1 MTLPRSLKWIAGSL
15 LALIMLMAGFVAIF
29 DWNWLRGPI
38 ERMTLEKT
46 GRELVIGG
54 NIEVRFGWPS
64 PHIHTGAVTFANPD
78 WAREKQMVAAEAMDI
93 TIDLAQLL
101 RRNIVFSEV
110 SLVRPVIFLERSPD
124 GRRNWLLDMQQQD
137 ESARIQIG
145 RLALDQGSL
154 GYDDAGQKTSIRARI
169 STSDTSAAGQALEF
183 TAQGTFKGMP
193 LKANGSGGPVL
204 GLRDENTPYPL
215 TADLAVGRT
224 AVKVSGTITS
234 LLKFSA
240 IDMRLDLSGDSL
252 AQLFPLLGITFPET
266 RPYVTAGRLA
276 HSGQAWHYRKFSGRI
291 GESDIAGTLQVD
303 AGRKPPALKANLV
316 SKVLDISDLGPLI
329 GARPGRIPP
338 PSQDAAPSSKTDSA
352 SPEQVRL
359 LPDMPFR
366 MDRWGSVDA
375 QVSLKAG
382 TIRRAGVLPLE
393 GLVTHLSLHD
403 SVVTL
408 DPLDFGVAGGHLKGV
423 ISLDG
428 RKDPIRAK
436 AQVWAR
442 NILIAK
448 LLPTSVSNEAGTP
461 AGTGEI
467 NGEFNLSGNGNSVR
481 SMLAASRGKVALV
494 VVRGEISKMTMEKAG
509 VHLWEIMELKMTG
522 DKLVKIRCLV
532 ADFDVNEGIMRTN
545 ALVFDTEVTTIL
557 GTGTIDLGT
566 EKLDLTLT
574 QKTKNTSPLALRS
587 PIHVRGSFAR
597 PDAGVDKG
605 QVTARALG
613 ALLLGAVNPLLGL
626 IPLID
631 AGPGSDSECRQL
643 IQDARETSR

>member
-1 MTLPRSLKWIAGSL
+1 MTLPRSLKWIAGSFL
-15 LALIMLMAGFVAIF
+15 SLIVLTAGFLAFF

-46 GRELVIGG
+46 GRQLVIGG
-54 NIEVRFGWPS
+54 DIEVTFGWPL
-64 PHIHTGAVTFANPD
+64 PRIQTGAVTFANPG
-78 WAREKQMVAAEAMDI
+78 WASEKQMVAAEAMDI

-101 RRNIVFSEV
+101 RKNIVFPEV
-110 SLVRPVIFLERSPD
+110 SFVRPVIFLERSPD

-154 GYDDAGQKTSIRARI
+154 GYDDAGQKTSIRAKL
-169 STSDTSAAGQALEF
+169 STSVTPPAGQVLEF

-193 LKANGSGGPVL
+193 VKANGSGGPVL

-224 AVKVSGTITS
+224 AAKVSGTITS

-240 IDMRLDLSGDSL
+240 MDMRLDLRGDSL

-266 RPYVTAGRLA
+266 RPYVTAGRIA

-303 AGRKPPALKANLV
+303 TGSKPPTLKADLV
-316 SKVLDISDLGPLI
+316 SKVLDIADLGPLI
-329 GARPGRIPP
+329 GVRPGRIPP
-338 PSQDAAPSSKTDSA
+338 GRQGAAPSSQTDSA
-352 SPEQVRL
+352 SPAQVRL

-366 MDRWGSVDA
+366 TDRWGSVDA

-382 TIRRAGVLPLE
+382 TIRRAGALPLE
-393 GLVTHLSLHD
+393 DLATHLSLRD
-403 SVVTL
+403 SVLTL

-428 RKDPIRAK
+428 RKDPIHAK
-436 AQVWAR
+436 AQLRAKK
-442 NILIAK
+442 ILIAK
-448 LLPTSVSNEAGTP
+448 LFPAVESNA
-461 AGTGEI
+461 AATGEI
-467 NGEFNLSGNGNSVR
+467 NGEFNLSGNGTSVR
-481 SMLAASRGKVALV
+481 SMLAGSNGKIGLV

-509 VHLWEIMELKMTG
+509 VHLWEMMELKMTG
-522 DKLVKIRCLV
+522 DKLVKIRCVV
-532 ADFDVNEGIMRTN
+532 ADFDVKEGVMHTN
-545 ALVFDTEVTTIL
+545 ALVFDTEVTTIH
-557 GTGTIDLGT
+557 GTGSIDLGK

-587 PIHVRGSFAR
+587 PIRVRGSFAR

-605 QVTARALG
+605 QITARALG
-613 ALLLGAVNPLLGL
+613 AILLGAVNPLLAL

-643 IQDARETSR
+643 IHDAGVGAR